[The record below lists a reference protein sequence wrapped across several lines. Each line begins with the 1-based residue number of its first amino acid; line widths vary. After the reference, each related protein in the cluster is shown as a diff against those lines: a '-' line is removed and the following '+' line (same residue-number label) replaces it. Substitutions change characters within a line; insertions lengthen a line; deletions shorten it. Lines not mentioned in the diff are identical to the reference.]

1 MVLKDKDKN
10 KDKPVTDTD
19 NEVVCG
25 APTPA
30 LARHIPN
37 DETLRAIQDVVEG
50 RDLYTYESYEA
61 LKKDILGN

>member
-50 RDLYTYESYEA
+50 RDLYRSSFEEFEKE
-61 LKKDILGN
+61 LLGQ

>member
-1 MVLKDKDKN
+1 MMLKEKN
-10 KDKPVTDTD
+10 KPVTDTD

-37 DETLRAIQDVVEG
+37 DETVKALQDTQESHRLSDYDSVESFLQAIID
-50 RDLYTYESYEA
+50 S
-61 LKKDILGN
+61 